1 MGKSQK
7 QVARISNEGT
17 STTKFEEREYCVR
30 THDFNA
36 DNYQIWE
43 SRIEVQLKAHG
54 VWQSIVS
61 RDTSANEA
69 KRYNSKV
76 MNVVLNVLPSSV
88 KTKVGQCSTIKDLQE
103 KLQNLYSIK
112 QLGQYVIENLYFSY
126 HDEGMGE
133 ISKTKFQNQVI
144 KVIKE
149 LKSQK
154 EKKILLEEELKT
166 TKELI
171 KENEESEKMIISLR
185 TQLEEIR
192 NTKTRGLKRE
202 FQQKQQEIDT
212 MFEDISKIT

>member
-1 MGKSQK
+1 
-7 QVARISNEGT
+7 
-17 STTKFEEREYCVR
+17 
-30 THDFNA
+30 
-36 DNYQIWE
+36 
-43 SRIEVQLKAHG
+43 
-54 VWQSIVS
+54 
-61 RDTSANEA
+61 
-69 KRYNSKV
+69 
-76 MNVVLNVLPSSV
+76 
-88 KTKVGQCSTIKDLQE
+88 
-103 KLQNLYSIK
+103 
-112 QLGQYVIENLYFSY
+112 
-126 HDEGMGE
+126 MGE

-202 FQQKQQEIDT
+202 FQ
-212 MFEDISKIT
+212 